1 MSYLTLD
8 VRNRHARR
16 RGEVCPRFQRSIT
29 RTRASGE
36 TLGPRFP
43 SAAVHVLLAL
53 PVAKFQPTV
62 LNVTSSVLVLVILWL
77 ASVNLGNIAGHWAVA
92 PLRTEYEQPRRV
104 AKKLCF
110 RPILHGLLVF
120 PKSRS
125 TWLFT
130 PRPVSS

>member
-53 PVAKFQPTV
+53 AVAKFQPTF

-77 ASVNLGNIAGHWAVA
+77 ASVNLGNIADIG
-92 PLRTEYEQPRRV
+92 R
-104 AKKLCF
+104 
-110 RPILHGLLVF
+110 LHPSG
-120 PKSRS
+120 RS
-125 TWLFT
+125 TSNPEKS
-130 PRPVSS
+130 PRNSVFDPFYMVSWYSPNQGAHGFSHLDR